1 MSPAKC
7 ELLRQLRAAKQR
19 VRRARQNSPPEN
31 KYNEMGTNRKRKEDQ
46 KQARKIEDDEKESA
60 RGKGERVIRVSGFP
74 LRERSCIER
83 LARDRLKRRTPE
95 VRGLHVSL
103 RACMSSV
110 PICIQITLPEGL
122 IKISKIKGTRTARA
136 ARMLKAERRS
146 RKLAMRWRY
155 LEIPVIPGAR
165 ADFRGFPGT
174 VERGRAGM
182 RHVHAQ
188 THTHARTR
196 ALRYSTERGR
206 HHLRCISVSRHVR
219 ASRWPST
226 PRQPLSTPFASS
238 SHVCMHVF
246 YFRARATTYSAV
258 DSEAGRLAGEKAA
271 IVRGIVSSR
280 VYPIGWR
287 LSRYVQQTS
296 RHPFPRP
303 L

>member
-7 ELLRQLRAAKQR
+7 ELLRQLRAAKQRVRR

-31 KYNEMGTNRKRKEDQ
+31 KYNEMGTNRKRKENQ
-46 KQARKIEDDEKESA
+46 KQAGEIKDGEKQST

-155 LEIPVIPGAR
+155 LEIPVISGAR
-165 ADFRGFPGT
+165 ADFTGFPGT
-174 VERGRAGM
+174 VERGRTGV

-188 THTHARTR
+188 THARTYTCAALLDRARPPSSAVHQRITLRTCVSVAVYPSAASINPLRLVLTRMHARI
-196 ALRYSTERGR
+196 L
-206 HHLRCISVSRHVR
+206 L
-219 ASRWPST
+219 
-226 PRQPLSTPFASS
+226 
-238 SHVCMHVF
+238 
-246 YFRARATTYSAV
+246 
-258 DSEAGRLAGEKAA
+258 
-271 IVRGIVSSR
+271 
-280 VYPIGWR
+280 
-287 LSRYVQQTS
+287 
-296 RHPFPRP
+296 
-303 L
+303 